1 MMYRTTVRHKTVG
14 NCELVLVAGG
24 DGDISGL
31 TNNKL
36 LDFIVG
42 GEDEDVE
49 IIWYPDLRQ
58 LSEDRERSE
67 EPT

>member
-1 MMYRTTVRHKTVG
+1 MADLLTLSSKVDRYDVMMYRTTVRHKTVG

-49 IIWYPDLRQ
+49 II
-58 LSEDRERSE
+58 
-67 EPT
+67 